1 MCPDGGGATAL
12 ATPSGLRGW
21 TGANLLL
28 AAAAVRTPMSSRLK
42 FFYAWLITG
51 LIVLAGLLAGGK
63 ALVVWLALGV
73 PWLGFLLWRHQ
84 AGLRAAAGVLAAAV
98 EQSRS
103 AVMIFNRQGIIEH
116 VNGGFCR
123 LVGRERRELVGR
135 NWRDFPVTD
144 PGTPPQLT
152 AELTAAI
159 RDHRAW
165 EGEWLRRHPD
175 GATRPVRAMFTPLP
189 AGQGRAPGFVAAFD
203 DLSEARR
210 TEVVLREAQERAE
223 AGEEAKSYFLTTIS
237 HEMRTPLNGILGFTS
252 LLLDTPL
259 TADQRELVETI
270 QLSGSALIQL
280 TDGILDFA
288 RIESGK
294 LKLDPLPCAPR
305 ECVEDALDLV
315 AARAA
320 AKGLELLHWVDDSV
334 PAVILADGNRLR
346 QVLSN
351 LLNNAVTFT
360 AQGEVEVRVG
370 TERGAE
376 AGGLN
381 LLFSVRDTGIGI
393 ALAAQPQLFRPF
405 HQLDHTLTR
414 RHGGTGLGLAICRNI
429 VELMGGQISL
439 KSAPGQGSTFSFTI
453 PVAVSGVVA
462 GPRSLPPLASLKLAM
477 AVPAGP
483 LRAELL
489 RLGKRYG
496 ASLIV
501 TTPGELGATPGWDL
515 ALMDVSFALAAE
527 LAAWT
532 APRSNLPPDRILGL
546 VPLSLPSAQRIA
558 LRTHFRLLINKPVHQ
573 EALRSLLGTLVDE
586 PVPAEPLPEPVNLHV
601 LLIDDDPVNQLLM
614 QKQLGALGCRWI
626 GADNSRAALEEL
638 ARTPFDLVLMDLH
651 MPDVDGLTAI
661 KQIRAGQAGVARKDV
676 WIAALTADA
685 RIGLKE
691 EALAIGAN
699 DFLVKPLG
707 LPELRIALE
716 KLAMARRTRG
726 AGPA

>member
-1 MCPDGGGATAL
+1 MGGPWA
-12 ATPSGLRGW
+12 GW
-21 TGANLLL
+21 
-28 AAAAVRTPMSSRLK
+28 
-42 FFYAWLITG
+42 
-51 LIVLAGLLAGGK
+51 
-63 ALVVWLALGV
+63 
-73 PWLGFLLWRHQ
+73 LLWRRQ
-84 AGLRAAAGVLAAAV
+84 AGLRATAGVLAAAV

-103 AVMIFNRQGIIEH
+103 AVMIFNGQGVIAH

-135 NWRDFPVTD
+135 PWRDFPVTD

-152 AELTAAI
+152 AELTAALQ
-159 RDHRAW
+159 DHRAW
-165 EGEWLRRHPD
+165 EGEWQRRHPD
-175 GATRPVRAMFTPLP
+175 GTTRPVRALFTPLP
-189 AGQGRAPGFVAAFD
+189 AGRGRAPGFVAAFD

-210 TEVVLREAQERAE
+210 TEVVLREAQVRAE

-315 AARAA
+315 AARAG

-346 QVLSN
+346 QVLTN
-351 LLNNAVTFT
+351 LLNNAVNFT
-360 AQGEVEVRVG
+360 AQGEVEVRIG
-370 TERGAE
+370 TERGA

-381 LLFSVRDTGIGI
+381 LLFSVHDTGIGI
-393 ALAAQPQLFRPF
+393 ARSQQAQLFRPF

-429 VELMGGQISL
+429 VELMGGQISV
-439 KSAPGQGSTFSFTI
+439 KSEPGQGSTFSFAI
-453 PVAVSGVVA
+453 PVAVSGVVT
-462 GPRSLPPLASLKLAM
+462 GPRSHPPLASLRLAI

-483 LRAELL
+483 LRGELL
-489 RLGKRYG
+489 RLGKRFG
-496 ASLIV
+496 ASLVV
-501 TTPGELGATPGWDL
+501 TTPEELGVTPGWDL
-515 ALMDVSFALAAE
+515 ALMDVSFALAAD
-527 LAAWT
+527 LAAWS

-546 VPLSLPSAQRIA
+546 VPLALPSAQRIA

-586 PVPAEPLPEPVNLHV
+586 PVPAEPLHEPVDLHV

-614 QKQLGALGCRWI
+614 QKQLGALGCRWV
-626 GADNSRAALEEL
+626 GADNSRTALEEL

-699 DFLVKPLG
+699 DFLIKPLG

-716 KLAMARRTRG
+716 KLAMARRTGG